1 VDFVETTDDVASGLS
16 EAVLIGPGD
25 GAIHLEVALAR
36 LEPGGIVNG
45 HIHPFEESFYLLE
58 GEVVFTVADQSYQ
71 IMPGGFGFAP
81 IATAHTWFAAS
92 DAPAVWIRTRSPQ
105 PRTLGKTN
113 GTYPVAH
120 RLAKRSG
127 QPIAASDR
135 SRRFVGHFDD
145 AAMPKPGSLQIKG
158 FRSSAPT
165 NVAVWM
171 LVDEIIGALHHT
183 KFSVRFDPTDSSMT
197 LDGQHFHPFEETYY
211 ITAGRAIAHLED
223 ESHEVGVGD
232 LIFAGVNALH
242 GFTNPGA
249 EPVRWIEMQ
258 APSPPTSASLFLADD
273 WSTR

>member
-1 VDFVETTDDVASGLS
+1 MSQPTKRYTPGTVDQVDHVKPLLAAPLRPQLHSIPTYDDDGYSTLCKGVFMPSWRVVRGGEVDFVETTDDVASGLS

-127 QPIAASDR
+127 QP
-135 SRRFVGHFDD
+135 
-145 AAMPKPGSLQIKG
+145 
-158 FRSSAPT
+158 
-165 NVAVWM
+165 
-171 LVDEIIGALHHT
+171 
-183 KFSVRFDPTDSSMT
+183 
-197 LDGQHFHPFEETYY
+197 
-211 ITAGRAIAHLED
+211 
-223 ESHEVGVGD
+223 
-232 LIFAGVNALH
+232 
-242 GFTNPGA
+242 
-249 EPVRWIEMQ
+249 
-258 APSPPTSASLFLADD
+258 
-273 WSTR
+273 